1 MPQAF
6 YFHLEGLTLVRD
18 KHGQKLPD
26 PKHANDHSGATV
38 SKTRMEYATPVS
50 LLSWSTNGTLR
61 FIESP
66 SFQKRS

>member
-6 YFHLEGLTLVRD
+6 YFHLEGLTLS
-18 KHGQKLPD
+18 KIKLPD
-26 PKHANDHSGATV
+26 PKHANDHSGATA

>member
-6 YFHLEGLTLVRD
+6 YFHLEGLTLVQD
-18 KHGQKLPD
+18 MAKNCS
-26 PKHANDHSGATV
+26 NDHSGATA